1 VRERGGQQ
9 GGDVHACKGKGMGWM
24 MYSLCPDL
32 ISGFGMNGLVAVCN
46 MWRSSHS
53 SKLTGKELGDFVC
66 FCGGCAGWT
75 DLEELRNL
83 TWLEMKL

>member
-1 VRERGGQQ
+1 
-9 GGDVHACKGKGMGWM
+9 M

-66 FCGGCAGWT
+66 VVGAVQGGRIWK
-75 DLEELRNL
+75 N
-83 TWLEMKL
+83 